1 MNLRNH
7 TSLFKKLVIF
17 VGVASLSSLISLPV
31 LAQPYPDQRP
41 VPPPDALPPGHQG
54 TRPPRHKGP
63 HDPHPQM
70 RRQPRPAPPLR

>member
-1 MNLRNH
+1 MNPRNH
-7 TSLFKKLVIF
+7 TNLFKKLAIF

-41 VPPPDALPPGHQG
+41 VPPLDAPPPGHQV

-63 HDPHPQM
+63 HHLHPQM